1 MGGRCSTRKIS
12 LRFPTRGKID
22 DEAEGPA
29 GCPQISDCAPASVA
43 VQSRPAKI
51 GVMAHF
57 WFILS
62 LKWPLEDVQA
72 ALNVLISVFSAIGIF
87 TFARFCWQSAT
98 LHLTK
103 QRDVPV
109 ASLLSLTSP
118 GEAFQVLWFLNFRSL
133 SAKKYRRIL
142 FQSLIIFG
150 LSVAAIL
157 SGPIARYASRQ
168 GHTVIPVEMHGSLAT
183 TTWESMVEADVA
195 WNRTKNTLA
204 DAGFPSDQLLDFLP
218 DISQPWV
225 YREDEWNNTWHAQCQ
240 FDPLTPISLSATGNY
255 SDGSWFTEIPGLYD
269 IVPLRFIDLQAEWTS
284 NLGAASQGD
293 RYTDVLMFFVTTI
306 QPKEG
311 IHFAED
317 ISMGLLISA
326 IHLHDAPMAPLD
338 SNGTF
343 GKGPIGKSSYTRAI
357 CDLERSAATINATN
371 IAYPNLILPFY
382 DDTFSQAIEEHYH
395 APFFYQAVN
404 NLPLWVPTGEDMF
417 RFYQAYLISKD
428 TQDYCPVKRIISTQV
443 PTVELSSVF
452 LAVVIL
458 IGFLIVAGLIHHS
471 FFLLRYRSAISQM
484 PESKLD
490 WLLQSLREAERIN
503 RVPETSGERPG
514 SSTTPKPRTTFD
526 SASYRWQDKWHEDG
540 RKSFGAVV
548 LEEDVEMESPSQTF
562 QQSPTSRPQHFQSFQ
577 SFSSFQPYQH
587 VEDSTSLISRP
598 ERHTWHYCS
607 GHGEECADRVDRHS
621 LV

>member
-1 MGGRCSTRKIS
+1 
-12 LRFPTRGKID
+12 
-22 DEAEGPA
+22 
-29 GCPQISDCAPASVA
+29 
-43 VQSRPAKI
+43 
-51 GVMAHF
+51 MAHF

-62 LKWPLEDVQA
+62 LRWPLEDVQA
-72 ALNVLISVFSAIGIF
+72 VLNVLISVLSAIGIF
-87 TFARFCWQSAT
+87 TFARFCWQTAT

-109 ASLLSLTSP
+109 ASLLSLNSP

-133 SAKKYRRIL
+133 PTKKYRRIL

-150 LSVAAIL
+150 LSVAAVL
-157 SGPIARYASRQ
+157 SGPIARFASRP
-168 GHTVIPVEMHGSLAT
+168 GHTIIPAEMHGSLAT
-183 TTWESMVEADVA
+183 TTWESMVESDVT
-195 WNRTKNTLA
+195 WNRTKNALV
-204 DAGFPSDQLLDFLP
+204 DAGFPTDQLLDFLP
-218 DISQPWV
+218 DLSQPWV
-225 YREDEWNNTWHAQCQ
+225 YREGEWNNTWHAQCT
-240 FDPLTPISLSATGNY
+240 FDPLTPISLNATGNY
-255 SDGSWFTEIPGLYD
+255 SHGSWFTEIPGLYD
-269 IVPLRFIDLQAEWTS
+269 IVPLRFVDLPGGWSS
-284 NLGAASQGD
+284 NLGAASKDD
-293 RYTDVLMFFVTTI
+293 RYTDVLMFLVTTI
-306 QPKEG
+306 QKKEG

-326 IHLHDAPMAPLD
+326 IHLHDAPMAPFG

-395 APFFYQAVN
+395 ATFFYQAIN

-428 TQDYCPVKRIISTQV
+428 TQDYRPVTRILSAQV

-458 IGFLIVAGLIHHS
+458 MGFLILTGLIHHS

-503 RVPETSGERPG
+503 SAPETSGERRR

-526 SASYRWQDKWHEDG
+526 SASYRWLDRWHEDG
-540 RKSFGAVV
+540 RKTVGTVV

-562 QQSPTSRPQHFQSFQ
+562 QQSPTSRPQPFQSFQ

-607 GHGEECADRVDRHS
+607 GHVEECADRVDRHS

>member
-1 MGGRCSTRKIS
+1 
-12 LRFPTRGKID
+12 
-22 DEAEGPA
+22 
-29 GCPQISDCAPASVA
+29 
-43 VQSRPAKI
+43 
-51 GVMAHF
+51 MAHL

-62 LKWPLEDVQA
+62 LRWPLEDVQA

-157 SGPIARYASRQ
+157 SGLIARFASRQ
-168 GHTVIPVEMHGSLAT
+168 GHTIIPVEMHGSLAT
-183 TTWESMVEADVA
+183 TSWNSMVEADVT
-195 WNRTKNTLA
+195 WNRTKTSLA
-204 DAGFPSDQLLDFLP
+204 DAGFPLDQLLDFLP
-218 DISQPWV
+218 DPSEPWV

-240 FDPLTPISLSATGNY
+240 FDPLTPISLTATGNY

-269 IVPLRFIDLQAEWTS
+269 IVPLRFIDLSIEWS
-284 NLGAASQGD
+284 SSLGSASQGD
-293 RYTDVLMFFVTTI
+293 TYTDVLIFFVTVI
-306 QPKEG
+306 QQKEG
-311 IHFAED
+311 LQFAED
-317 ISMGLLISA
+317 ISMELLVSA
-326 IHLHDAPMAPLD
+326 IHLHDAPMAPLT

-357 CDLERSAATINATN
+357 CDLSRSAATINATY
-371 IAYPNLILPFY
+371 IAYPNLFLPSY

-395 APFFYQAVN
+395 APFFYQAIN
-404 NLPLWVPTGEDMF
+404 DLPVWVPTGEDMF

-428 TQDYCPVKRIISTQV
+428 TQDYYPATRIISTWV
-443 PTVELSSVF
+443 PTVELSSIF

-458 IGFLIVAGLIHHS
+458 IGLLIVTGLVHHS
-471 FFLLRYRSAISQM
+471 FFLWRYHSAISQM

-490 WLLQSLREAERIN
+490 WLLQSLREAERVN
-503 RVPETSGERPG
+503 SVPETSERRRS
-514 SSTTPKPRTTFD
+514 SSTPKSRTTFD
-526 SASYRWQDKWHEDG
+526 SASYRWQDRWHEDG
-540 RKSFGAVV
+540 RKTFGTVV
-548 LEEDVEMESPSQTF
+548 LEEGAEMVSPSQTF
-562 QQSPTSRPQHFQSFQ
+562 QQSPTSRPPSFKSFQ

-607 GHGEECADRVDRHS
+607 GHVEECADRVDRDG

>member
-1 MGGRCSTRKIS
+1 MQYSQN
-12 LRFPTRGKID
+12 LPTCGKIN
-22 DEAEGPA
+22 EAEGPA
-29 GCPQISDCAPASVA
+29 GYLKYQTTPRLSVA
-43 VQSRPAKI
+43 VQSVQQKFIPT
-51 GVMAHF
+51 VMDHL
-57 WFILS
+57 WFILTLRWS
-62 LKWPLEDVQA
+62 LEDVQA
-72 ALNVLISVFSAIGIF
+72 MLNVLISVFSAIGIF

-103 QRDVPV
+103 QRNVPV

-133 SAKKYRRIL
+133 TAKKYRRIL

-157 SGPIARYASRQ
+157 SGPIARLASRQ
-168 GHTVIPVEMHGSLAT
+168 GHTITPVKMHGSLAT
-183 TTWESMVEADVA
+183 TTWNSMLEADVT
-195 WNRTKNTLA
+195 WNRTKTALE
-204 DAGFPSDQLLDFLP
+204 DAGFPLDQLLDFLP
-218 DISQPWV
+218 DISEPWV

-240 FDPLTPISLSATGNY
+240 FDPLTPISLNATGNY

-269 IVPLRFIDLQAEWTS
+269 IVPLRFIDLYAGWNA
-284 NLGAASQGD
+284 NLGSTNQGD

-306 QPKEG
+306 QQKEG

-317 ISMGLLISA
+317 ISMELLISA

-343 GKGPIGKSSYTRAI
+343 GIGPIGKSSYTRAI

-371 IAYPNLILPFY
+371 IAYPNLILPAY

-395 APFFYQAVN
+395 APFFYQAIKH
-404 NLPLWVPTGEDMF
+404 LPVSVPTGEDMF

-428 TQDYCPVKRIISTQV
+428 TQDYCPVTRIISSRV

-458 IGFLIVAGLIHHS
+458 IGLLIVTGLFYHC
-471 FFLLRYRSAISQM
+471 FFLLRYRDAISQM

-503 RVPETSGERPG
+503 SVPETFGEQHRL
-514 SSTTPKPRTTFD
+514 STTLKPRATFD

-540 RKSFGAVV
+540 RKTVGAVV
-548 LEEDVEMESPSQTF
+548 LEEGVEMESPSQTF
-562 QQSPTSRPQHFQSFQ
+562 QQSPTSRPPSFRSFQ
-577 SFSSFQPYQH
+577 SFSSFRPYQH

-598 ERHTWHYCS
+598 ERH
-607 GHGEECADRVDRHS
+607 EECADRVDRHN

>member
-1 MGGRCSTRKIS
+1 
-12 LRFPTRGKID
+12 
-22 DEAEGPA
+22 
-29 GCPQISDCAPASVA
+29 
-43 VQSRPAKI
+43 
-51 GVMAHF
+51 MAHF

-62 LKWPLEDVQA
+62 LRWPLEDVQA
-72 ALNVLISVFSAIGIF
+72 VLNVLISVLSAIGIF

-103 QRDVPV
+103 QRNVPV

-118 GEAFQVLWFLNFRSL
+118 GEAFQVLWFLNFKSL
-133 SAKKYRRIL
+133 RAKKYRRIL

-150 LSVAAIL
+150 LSVSAVL
-157 SGPIARYASRQ
+157 SGPIARFASRQ
-168 GHTVIPVEMHGSLAT
+168 GHTVMPVEMHGSLAT

-195 WNRTKNTLA
+195 WNRTKNTIEA
-204 DAGFPSDQLLDFLP
+204 AGFPTDQLLDFLP
-218 DISQPWV
+218 DMSQPWV
-225 YREDEWNNTWHAQCQ
+225 YREDEWNNTWRAQCT
-240 FDPLTPISLSATGNY
+240 FDPLTPITLNATGNY
-255 SDGSWFTEIPGLYD
+255 SDGSWFTEIPGLFE
-269 IVPLRFIDLQAEWTS
+269 IVPLRFVDLPGAWSS
-284 NLGAASQGD
+284 NMGAASKGD
-293 RYTDVLMFFVTTI
+293 LYTDVLMFFVTTI
-306 QPKEG
+306 QRKEG

-326 IHLHDAPMAPLD
+326 IHLHDAPMAPFD

-343 GKGPIGKSSYTRAI
+343 GIGPIGKSSYTRAI

-371 IAYPNLILPFY
+371 IAYPNLILPYY

-395 APFFYQAVN
+395 ATFFYQAIN

-428 TQDYCPVKRIISTQV
+428 TQDYRPVTRIISARV

-458 IGFLIVAGLIHHS
+458 IGFLILTGLIYHS

-503 RVPETSGERPG
+503 GVAETAGERRR

-526 SASYRWQDKWHEDG
+526 SASYRWQDRWHEDG
-540 RKSFGAVV
+540 RKTVGKVV
-548 LEEDVEMESPSQTF
+548 LEEEVEMESPSHTF
-562 QQSPTSRPQHFQSFQ
+562 QQSPTSRPPSFK

-587 VEDSTSLISRP
+587 VEDATSLISRP
-598 ERHTWHYCS
+598 ERHAWHYCS
-607 GHGEECADRVDRHS
+607 GHGDECADRVDRDS
-621 LV
+621 FV

>member
-1 MGGRCSTRKIS
+1 
-12 LRFPTRGKID
+12 
-22 DEAEGPA
+22 
-29 GCPQISDCAPASVA
+29 
-43 VQSRPAKI
+43 
-51 GVMAHF
+51 MAHF

-62 LKWPLEDVQA
+62 LRWPLEDVQA
-72 ALNVLISVFSAIGIF
+72 VLNVLISVLSAIGIF

-103 QRDVPV
+103 QRNVPV

-118 GEAFQVLWFLNFRSL
+118 GEAFQVLWFLNFKSL
-133 SAKKYRRIL
+133 RAKKYRRIL

-150 LSVAAIL
+150 LSVSAVL
-157 SGPIARYASRQ
+157 SGPIARFASRQ
-168 GHTVIPVEMHGSLAT
+168 GHTVMPVEMHGSLAT

-195 WNRTKNTLA
+195 WNRTKNTLEA
-204 DAGFPSDQLLDFLP
+204 AGFPMDQLLDFLP
-218 DISQPWV
+218 DMSQPWV
-225 YREDEWNNTWHAQCQ
+225 YREDEWNNTWRAQCT
-240 FDPLTPISLSATGNY
+240 FDPLTPIALNATGNY
-255 SDGSWFTEIPGLYD
+255 SHRSWFTEIPGLYE
-269 IVPLRFIDLQAEWTS
+269 IVPLRFLDLP
-284 NLGAASQGD
+284 GAWSSAMGTASKGD
-293 RYTDVLMFFVTTI
+293 LYTDVLMFFVTTI
-306 QPKEG
+306 QRKEG

-317 ISMGLLISA
+317 ISMELLISA
-326 IHLHDAPMAPLD
+326 IHLHDAPMAPFD

-343 GKGPIGKSSYTRAI
+343 GIGPIGKSSYTRAI

-371 IAYPNLILPFY
+371 IAYPNLILPYY

-395 APFFYQAVN
+395 ATFFYQAIN

-428 TQDYCPVKRIISTQV
+428 TQDYRPVTRIISARV

-458 IGFLIVAGLIHHS
+458 IGFLILTGLIYHS

-503 RVPETSGERPG
+503 GVAETSGERRR

-526 SASYRWQDKWHEDG
+526 SASYRWQDRWHEDG
-540 RKSFGAVV
+540 RKTVGKVV
-548 LEEDVEMESPSQTF
+548 LEEEVEMESPSHTF
-562 QQSPTSRPQHFQSFQ
+562 QQSPTSRPPSFK

-587 VEDSTSLISRP
+587 VEDSTNLISRP

-607 GHGEECADRVDRHS
+607 GHGDECADRVDRDS